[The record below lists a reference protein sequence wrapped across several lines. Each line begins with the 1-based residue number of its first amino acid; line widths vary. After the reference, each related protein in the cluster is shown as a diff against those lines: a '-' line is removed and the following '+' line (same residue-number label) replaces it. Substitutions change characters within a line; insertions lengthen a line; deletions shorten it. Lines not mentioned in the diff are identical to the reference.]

1 MTHQGG
7 NFLPHRASI
16 LNISCVIPGWPE
28 SALNLPASLD
38 VTLKDLSLRGYLL
51 LRKFDFCNLHL
62 FQSSPVLKAIQA
74 PRKNNRSLLLQRRG
88 LA

>member
-1 MTHQGG
+1 
-7 NFLPHRASI
+7 
-16 LNISCVIPGWPE
+16 
-28 SALNLPASLD
+28 
-38 VTLKDLSLRGYLL
+38 LSLRGYLL